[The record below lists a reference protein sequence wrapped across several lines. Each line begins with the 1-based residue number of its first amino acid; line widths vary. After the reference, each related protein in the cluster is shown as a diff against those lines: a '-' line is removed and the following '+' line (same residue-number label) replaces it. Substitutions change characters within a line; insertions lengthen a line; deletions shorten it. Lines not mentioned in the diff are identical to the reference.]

1 MTLPHLKIILEI
13 IHNLHNTEYECLRIR
28 DPQRAEIYKA
38 EHEKWRSMIVREVM
52 GEEGLKN

>member
-13 IHNLHNTEYECLRIR
+13 IHNRHNTEYECLQIR

-38 EHEKWRSMIVREVM
+38 EHEKWRKMIEREVM
-52 GEEGLKN
+52 T